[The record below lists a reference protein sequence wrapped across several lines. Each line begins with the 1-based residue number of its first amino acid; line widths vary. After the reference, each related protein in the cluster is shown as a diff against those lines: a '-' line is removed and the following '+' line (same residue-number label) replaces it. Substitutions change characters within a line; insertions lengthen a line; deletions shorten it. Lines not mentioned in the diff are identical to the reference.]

1 MSGPVYVLGG
11 FQTDF
16 ARNAAREGA
25 GLGELVEE
33 AVRGAVADAAIPP
46 EAIEVIHV
54 GNAFGELFTGQA
66 QLGAMPATMMSA
78 LWGVPAARHEA
89 ACASGS
95 IALLAAAAEL
105 EAGRYDCALVI
116 GVEQERNVGAE
127 LAARH
132 LGAAA
137 WVGHEA
143 AGAAFVW
150 PAMFA
155 EIEEAYAAR
164 WGLDRRWLGAIA
176 AQNLGNARANPVAQT
191 RAWTFPP
198 EAFTEDDLANPVVAG
213 RLRRTDCAQLT
224 DGSAGVILAS
234 ARFARDHAAR
244 RGIAPGSLAHVRG
257 WGHRTAG
264 LGLAAKLDRSRAP
277 DHLLPHVRAAIADA
291 YRRAGIAGP
300 EDLDGIETHDCF
312 TITQYLALDHFG
324 LTAPGEGW
332 RAIEGGR
339 TARGGALPVNP
350 GGGLIGIGHPVGA
363 TGVRMFVDAA
373 RQVTGRAGPTQVSGA
388 RTFATLNLGGS
399 GTTAVSFVLGGAA

>member
-1 MSGPVYVLGG
+1 MSGVYVLGG

-16 ARNAAREGA
+16 ARNAAREGV
-25 GLGELVEE
+25 GVGELVDET
-33 AVRGAVADAAIPP
+33 VRGTLADAGLEAS
-46 EAIEVIHV
+46 AIEVIHV

-66 QLGAMPATMMSA
+66 QLGAMPATMYPA
-78 LWGVPAARHEA
+78 LWGVPGARHEA

-116 GVEQERNVGAE
+116 GVEQERNVGGE
-127 LAARH
+127 VAARH

-137 WVGHEA
+137 WIGHEA
-143 AGAAFVW
+143 AGVRFVW
-150 PAMFA
+150 PQMFA
-155 EIEEAYAAR
+155 DIEEAYAAR

-176 AQNLGNARANPVAQT
+176 AQNLGNAKDNPLAQT

-198 EAFTEDDLANPVVAG
+198 EAFTEDDIANPLVAG

-224 DGSAGVILAS
+224 DGGAGVILAS
-234 ARFARDHAAR
+234 ERFARDHAAR
-244 RGIAPGSLAHVRG
+244 RGTAIAALARIRG

-264 LGLAAKLDRSRAP
+264 LGLGEKLDRSRAP
-277 DHLLPHVRAAIADA
+277 DHLLPHVRAAILDA
-291 YRRAGIAGP
+291 YRRADLEGP
-300 EDLDGIETHDCF
+300 AQLDGIETHDCF

-324 LTAPGEGW
+324 LTAPGESW
-332 RAIEGGR
+332 RAVADGR

-363 TGVRMFVDAA
+363 TGVRMFHDAA
-373 RQVTGRAGPTQVSGA
+373 RQVTGAAGAAQVSGA